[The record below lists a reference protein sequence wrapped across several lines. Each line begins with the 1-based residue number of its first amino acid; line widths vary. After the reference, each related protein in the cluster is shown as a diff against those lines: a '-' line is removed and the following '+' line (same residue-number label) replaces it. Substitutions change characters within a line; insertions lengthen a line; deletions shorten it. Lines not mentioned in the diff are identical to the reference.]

1 MMRACK
7 IYVKCKHLNE
17 CVKDINT
24 NRSSKIEF
32 KQVEKQNNFEVKE
45 LLEKMVDHVVKSEKE
60 VIEFADED
68 KRPAANNTR
77 GIIPFTG
84 ADFRFVKH
92 LRWTFF
98 VKII

>member
-1 MMRACK
+1 M
-7 IYVKCKHLNE
+7 
-17 CVKDINT
+17 KDINT

-32 KQVEKQNNFEVKE
+32 KEVEKQDNFEVKE
-45 LLEKMVDHVVKSEKE
+45 LLEKIVNHVVKSEKE

-68 KRPAANNTR
+68 TRPAANNTR

-84 ADFRFVKH
+84 ANLRFVKD

-98 VKII
+98 VKTI